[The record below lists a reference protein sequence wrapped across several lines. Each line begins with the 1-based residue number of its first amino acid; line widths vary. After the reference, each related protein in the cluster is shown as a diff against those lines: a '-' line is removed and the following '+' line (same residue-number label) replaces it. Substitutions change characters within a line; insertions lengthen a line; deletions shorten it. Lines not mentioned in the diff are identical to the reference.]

1 MKQSEAYW
9 ISPENI
15 IFEVNKKHIDL
26 IINHPSDFGVTR
38 NYIETKYKDY
48 NEKLGFE
55 GKARSDI
62 MLELMKRGWIR
73 VRYYGK
79 NDIWK
84 FQVYQFDLNEKKLIT
99 HFIFDGIN
107 CKIIKKYSDINI
119 LVTKDDQIIRSS
131 VTNIK
136 SYLR

>member
-26 IINHPSDFGVTR
+26 IINNPSDFGVTR

-99 HFIFDGIN
+99 HFIIDGIN

-131 VTNIK
+131 VTNI
-136 SYLR
+136 